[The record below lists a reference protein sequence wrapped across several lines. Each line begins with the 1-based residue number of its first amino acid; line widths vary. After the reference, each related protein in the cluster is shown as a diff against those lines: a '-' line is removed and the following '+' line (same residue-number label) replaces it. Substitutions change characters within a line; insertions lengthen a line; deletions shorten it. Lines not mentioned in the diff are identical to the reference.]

1 MKKLIVIGG
10 ATATGKTALA
20 IRVAQWLNTE
30 ILSADSRQ
38 FYREMNI
45 GTAKPSLSEL
55 ALVPHHFIN
64 SHTISE
70 NYSVGAFEKEALE
83 LLELRFK
90 QYDHIVLTG
99 GSGLYI
105 QAVCEGFDQFPD
117 VSHNIKSQVE
127 AGIRTGGIEWLQQT
141 LEQLDPQYFSK
152 VDRQNPARL
161 IRAVEV
167 SMEAGKPYSTFLNQV
182 EKRPRFFESVYLL
195 LDLPRPLL
203 YERIDKRVDEMIIA
217 GLEEEARSLIP
228 YRNHPALKTVGYE
241 EFFDYFDGK
250 MSLDHTIEKIK
261 QHSRNYAKRQV
272 TWFNKHGN
280 WNRFLPDEWGKIQS
294 FLTEKL
300 LV

>member
-1 MKKLIVIGG
+1 
-10 ATATGKTALA
+10 
-20 IRVAQWLNTE
+20 
-30 ILSADSRQ
+30 
-38 FYREMNI
+38 MNI
-45 GTAKPSLSEL
+45 GTAKPSQSEL
-55 ALVPHHFIN
+55 ALVRHHFID
-64 SHTISE
+64 SHSISE
-70 NYSVGAFEKEALE
+70 NYSVGAFEKDALL
-83 LLELRFK
+83 LLEKLFK
-90 QYDHIVLTG
+90 QYDHVVLTG

-105 QAVCEGFDQFPD
+105 RTICEGLDNFPE
-117 VSHNIKSQVE
+117 VSSNIKKQVE
-127 AGIRTGGIEWLQQT
+127 EGVQTGGIEWLQQT
-141 LEQLDPQYFSK
+141 LEQLDPQHFSK

-167 SMEAGKPYSTFLNQV
+167 SLEAGKPYSTFLNQA
-182 EKRPRFFESVYLL
+182 EKRSRFFESVYLL
-195 LDLPRPLL
+195 LDWPRPLL

-250 MSLDHTIEKIK
+250 MTRGQTIEKIK

-280 WNRFLPDEWGKIQS
+280 WSRFLPNEWEKIQS

-300 LV
+300 SV